1 MNRLARRGARIAPL
15 VAFALVACRQYPLAG
30 AQLAECPGALRST
43 AEIRADFRLD
53 QRVRIR
59 TRRDE
64 IALRIAVEKRGSR
77 LVLIGLNPL
86 GAKLFSVIQTGSEAS
101 VESLPAA
108 VVQVPPLNVLRD
120 LHRARLLGADVA
132 PDASGR
138 AEAVRDGTRIAEFWR
153 DGALRRR
160 SFSRVSG
167 RPPGEVV
174 VEFDPPDAGAAPRVR
189 IRNGWCDYTAEV
201 ETLRDET
208 LP

>member
-1 MNRLARRGARIAPL
+1 
-15 VAFALVACRQYPLAG
+15 
-30 AQLAECPGALRST
+30 LRST
-43 AEIRADFRLD
+43 AEIRANFRLD

-59 TRRDE
+59 TQRGE

-86 GAKLFSVIQTGSEAS
+86 GAKLFTVVQMGSETL

-120 LHRARLLGADVA
+120 LHRTRFLGADVA

-138 AEAVRDGTRIAEFWR
+138 AEAVRDGTRVVEIWR

-160 SFSRVSG
+160 SFTRVAG
-167 RPPGEVV
+167 RPRGEIV
-174 VEFDPPDAGAAPRVR
+174 VEFDPPQRGAAPRAQ
-189 IRNGWCDYTAEV
+189 IRNGWCDYDAAI
-201 ETLRDET
+201 ETLAEEA